1 MSDLEGES
9 ADHSRARTA
18 RRVRRGAIEI
28 AFSLAFLALVMVA
41 GRAAK
46 DGADGGPASIAAVVA
61 AALVLAAWF
70 FIYVR
75 WHRSHDE
82 FERTLELQSV
92 ALAAGV
98 TIVGATAFGLFE
110 VFLGG
115 PSLPIV
121 FIAPVFSLVFGAVR
135 ILMTRAYR

>member
-1 MSDLEGES
+1 MNDLEGES
-9 ADHSRARTA
+9 ADYARARLA

-28 AFSLAFLALVMVA
+28 VLSLTFLALVLVA

-46 DGADGGPASIAAVVA
+46 DGAAGPGSIAAVIA

-70 FIYVR
+70 FVYVR
-75 WHRSHDE
+75 WHLSHDE

-98 TIVGATAFGLFE
+98 TIVGATVVGLFE
-110 VFLGG
+110 MILGG
-115 PSLPIV
+115 PSLPVV
-121 FIAPVFSLVFGAVR
+121 FIAPSFSLVYAAVR
-135 ILMTRAYR
+135 ILITRAYR